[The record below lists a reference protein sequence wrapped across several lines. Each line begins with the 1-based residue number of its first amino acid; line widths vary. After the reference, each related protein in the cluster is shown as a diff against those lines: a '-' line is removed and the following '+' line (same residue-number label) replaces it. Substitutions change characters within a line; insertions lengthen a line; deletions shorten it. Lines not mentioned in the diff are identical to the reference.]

1 MIFSLKFLATAKDL
15 RESIKTLKNSI
26 KRRFQMSKQS
36 SATSRRRFIKGAAIT
51 GAVVVA
57 GAMAGCS
64 KKGEAQ
70 SAVIK
75 GKSKKKEILYRGDTK
90 QWQEYFAVA
99 K

>member
-1 MIFSLKFLATAKDL
+1 
-15 RESIKTLKNSI
+15 
-26 KRRFQMSKQS
+26 MSKPKLNYS
-36 SATSRRRFIKGAAIT
+36 SVTSRRNFVKAAALG
-51 GAVVVA
+51 GAVVAV
-57 GAMAGCS
+57 GSLAGCS

-75 GKSKKKEILYRGDTK
+75 GKSKKQEILYRGDTK